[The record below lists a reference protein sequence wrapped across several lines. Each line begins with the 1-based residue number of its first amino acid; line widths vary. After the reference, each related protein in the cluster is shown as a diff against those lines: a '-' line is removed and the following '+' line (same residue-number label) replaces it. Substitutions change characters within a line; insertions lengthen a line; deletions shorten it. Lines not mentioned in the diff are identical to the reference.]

1 MAAAVWKGGHFT
13 MDHGGVTEGFYCYI
27 MRRNFL
33 LLAEFRLVVPMRE
46 LVSSGESLS
55 NLHYT

>member
-1 MAAAVWKGGHFT
+1 

-27 MRRNFL
+27 MWRNFL

-46 LVSSGESLS
+46 LVSGGESLS

>member
-1 MAAAVWKGGHFT
+1 